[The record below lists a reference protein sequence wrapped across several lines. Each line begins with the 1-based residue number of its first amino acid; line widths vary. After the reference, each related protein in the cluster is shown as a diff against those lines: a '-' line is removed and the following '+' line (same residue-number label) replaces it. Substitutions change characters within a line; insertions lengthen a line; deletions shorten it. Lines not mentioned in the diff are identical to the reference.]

1 MLFNKSLGSAT
12 SGAPCLTET
21 EIALML
27 LKTILEQKD
36 PKLQALLVERLGT
49 GPSGVLVADCIAR
62 LAQLGLTVHLPE
74 KDQTTSSK
82 KTKQAYVHKPHGTL
96 Q

>member
-1 MLFNKSLGSAT
+1 MLYNKSLESVAC
-12 SGAPCLTET
+12 GAPYLTET

-36 PKLQALLVERLGT
+36 PQLQALLVKKLGT
-49 GPSGVLVADCIAR
+49 GPSGVLVADCITR
-62 LAQLGLTVHLPE
+62 LAQLGLTVQAPE
-74 KDQTTSSK
+74 PNQTESSQDK
-82 KTKQAYVHKPHGTL
+82 NQVFVHQTHHTL